1 MAGVK
6 HDPLAD
12 ISLIAD
18 NLRDRYKSGFPILK
32 EIIQNADDAGSVHL
46 CFGFSKGLPDANH
59 ELLKNPA
66 VFFIND
72 GSLSETDADA
82 ILSIALG
89 SKASNENAIG
99 KFGLGMK
106 SLFHLCEAFFYLSDQ
121 WDGGKEFHSNI
132 FNPWGELRG
141 NWESFD
147 NTDKH
152 LIQQHLKAVITYIN
166 QQDNTKTWFIVWV
179 PLRKRCS
186 HYDGSIIENYPGD
199 EKEPPDFI
207 LDKDTD
213 VHLGQLLPLLKRLRS
228 ISIWQPTSDNPS
240 NLHCTTTIRLSD
252 DAVRRQFHET
262 IKTPNLSGKILFES
276 GKNKNHIDYAG
287 YENLLP
293 EQLFQPIRVSE
304 FWPNSY
310 ERDRAT
316 GKEKKVEDKAKP
328 HLAIVIC
335 QRKADE
341 RAEAYFD
348 WSVFLPLGT
357 YPQVKLCSWV
367 NHDDKYHTQ
376 VFIHGYFFVDAGR
389 VGIHGIEN
397 FGKQSLDKIANND
410 ELRTQWNALLATEGC
425 LSYLPKALQQFV
437 KTHRCGFERTQHL
450 SEALFNSDFAQ
461 QYRSWLSKQD
471 QWLCQLTGDEKSW
484 ELISANKKGLP
495 LPAYPKDKHQR
506 PWTVFKQLEKL
517 NPEEYFFY
525 DASLVCL
532 LNPSN
537 QGWTDD
543 LVLQVLDIDI
553 EAVFCDRVQF
563 SYFNEFLD
571 LPDVMHTIAIK
582 EKLQSIARKGLGLSS
597 DKFNKSKSE
606 ITRFLKFIPGGLNV
620 VLNKVKLSGLWQQL
634 AKIETRV
641 LIIPKELAPESTQNN
656 SLFIDDANLLLKA
669 LDAIL
674 GSASQ
679 SNLHDEAQALVE
691 EIIGLVAD
699 KESLLKE
706 CVGLRL
712 FKIHDLA
719 SKKDKFVAQSDLRG
733 FINQKSLFR
742 YSSGSSGLGDDKYSL
757 GKDLLQAIEECE
769 IYFIDSKNKEISLG
783 QNEKLSEC
791 NEKSCL
797 AYIDYKQPTLKST
810 NSRTKLLERLS
821 SYPELTI
828 PEKRAFRYLLHADF
842 DHYNVDSVFLLSIA
856 TELDPIWEKLARM
869 IYQAGDDDWCLIDQ
883 ALVNVL
889 TNKLSNQLGV
899 NKVNIE
905 QILTA
910 LSKRLPQIN
919 FQQLHFNPKESETI
933 LLEIQ
938 EENLWKQLPWH
949 ETDKSER
956 VAITKQCFLD
966 NDLLIPDSLAH
977 QVTRIKKST
986 NKAIAKQQNE
996 WIHPLD
1002 KQALVQIILSS
1013 QSPSDYS
1020 LLILEQFP
1028 DISIDGDLRQLLR
1041 TTYWLKTNNEQP
1053 LKPEDIIVIKGMDDG
1068 IKRLTTECAAGYYA
1082 VDDLHTD
1089 IQRHEHFDRLKAL
1102 FSHEQDGLECLF
1114 LMLGESKRFSIGT
1127 LGFKSEE
1134 LLKFAEIIADALDMP
1149 GWALLAK
1156 KQVNALLTEG
1166 DVELIK
1172 PILKPLPVEN
1182 YPKLL
1187 KDLIKIHK
1195 QLSLPSQQFEI
1206 TRLFNAYLAI
1216 FAACPNIFESLKTMQ
1231 LLNQQDHWVMAEQLC
1246 FGIEGVDKHCLM
1258 NREQARCLSAIIHSG
1273 QQRQE
1278 RSNTLVVENIKFLR
1292 QSTPETLKTYFKDWE
1307 GLVEN
1312 ELIGLFIS
1320 LLGGRAEIEQA
1331 ANGFLGKRSVEGVRN
1346 SIDWLIKRGDATRNV
1361 LFDGLDQHQAIRQM
1375 EFLIRIEEQDSI
1387 NVASIFNVPITV
1399 PLDSHPD
1406 TLIVDHSFKGQ
1417 YQCVFQLRKLNI
1429 INGAENQLSTL
1440 LKNSAEWLL
1449 KEVYEQSGNLGK
1461 VWAELGESDQLDIAV
1476 ARGLILDE
1484 LPGNL
1489 RQLSLQKTLIHGLLQ
1504 NYQNAKSQK
1513 KELELTGA
1521 NTQTAERDIQQ
1532 ALDGMQE
1539 ALINDEST
1547 QSAVLDAIKSK
1558 ITNHQYQTYSVPFEL
1573 FQNADDAVVEYAE
1586 MLAHPVPFSSLN
1598 ELELDIQQQQF
1609 SVLSDDNTLTFIH
1622 WGRAINFFRGAE
1634 GFPGKERGFQRDLE
1648 KMLLLNTSD
1657 KHTESLVTGKF
1668 GLGFKSVHLISNR
1681 PKLLSGRLGVE
1692 IFAAMLPEPL
1702 AIDDRERLRACIEQ
1716 AANTKLTATAIE
1728 LPLIEG
1734 IENDDVLGKFKSYAG
1749 VLTAFSKGIKHI
1761 NFNQEHVISWNEQI
1775 VFTDLPTL
1783 RKSRLSLGGEKIDAI
1798 KLVFADEYRRY
1809 EMLFAFG
1816 ATGFK
1821 AFPWVDKESKEALP
1835 KIWVLAPTHDEA
1847 SMDFLLNAD
1856 FDVDMGRLQL
1866 AHDSLNNRHIARE
1879 LGKNLTQLLRQL
1891 SILITTDWENVRQKL
1906 DLAQDR
1912 KPYDF
1917 WHSLWLVLVSSWVR
1931 KEDNNKVHQ
1940 LVKVMLTEPQ
1950 DSFVQLLSY
1959 TPIIPNGLWDSL
1971 QTLVYMKSITHVI
1984 KGVLSQEVCFK
1995 LAMKQLSAVLQADQ
2009 VIHEDVKDEMFK
2021 LLPEKDKKALRWPTF
2036 DLSTLAEKTF
2046 PDCQCDIHAATAWG
2060 ELLNETVKSELEKN
2074 EERKKEQKRLEQYS
2088 ATLKFINQSNDYTS
2102 VEDLLDSQFT
2112 EQEEKLRAAFA
2123 PDDNIL
2129 NTKYDQKAAAFF
2141 RMARPK
2147 MQAKLEQMMQWA
2159 LAAKDLTKQTNVLL
2173 YLLRGEKS
2181 DELAKE
2187 IRGQSW
2193 LNELHEQSEHFAD
2206 WSRSDVN
2213 NVLIRKLASDEKIER
2228 VHITIPTAALKE
2240 ELNPNI
2246 VLNNVY
2252 NWWLQNKSM
2261 YLDKYNKLVY
2271 PEGHF
2276 PKIIDE
2282 QNSIDRDGWMTLLFL
2297 GSLHTV
2303 GRARDEQHRTAIE
2316 HFKDKGWWDV
2326 FIQENPQDAPEQWMQ
2341 VLDEYLQDQ
2350 LYRSQYDSW
2359 MMRFVSLYRFARWLD
2374 DYANVWLAINHQTT
2388 GFSMESVLNTASS
2401 PLHAGGGVIAPQLS
2415 RTLGI
2420 GANFILR
2427 ELVRHGVLSNPT
2439 AVIFANE
2446 HCFVPHLR
2454 VRKLM
2459 DRLGMALAEN
2469 VSDTTQSK
2477 DIYQF
2482 ISEHLGK
2489 EKATFAGCFDIP
2501 LQIIAKDFELESRLF
2516 SNTLI
2521 ESFDNQP
2528 ARLLDVPNW
2537 AWDILGDISSFV
2549 DLVIHNNL
2557 PEPIVGYELCDSDGS
2572 VLLELELAW
2581 ERQRVG
2587 IVVDE
2592 ADNLW
2597 TQVQRGQ
2604 KVGWQIFTVDELR
2617 DELQRFL
2624 GCFQQQG
2631 GS

>member
-1 MAGVK
+1 M
-6 HDPLAD
+6 
-12 ISLIAD
+12 
-18 NLRDRYKSGFPILK
+18 
-32 EIIQNADDAGSVHL
+32 
-46 CFGFSKGLPDANH
+46 
-59 ELLKNPA
+59 
-66 VFFIND
+66 
-72 GSLSETDADA
+72 
-82 ILSIALG
+82 
-89 SKASNENAIG
+89 
-99 KFGLGMK
+99 
-106 SLFHLCEAFFYLSDQ
+106 
-121 WDGGKEFHSNI
+121 
-132 FNPWGELRG
+132 
-141 NWESFD
+141 
-147 NTDKH
+147 
-152 LIQQHLKAVITYIN
+152 
-166 QQDNTKTWFIVWV
+166 
-179 PLRKRCS
+179 
-186 HYDGSIIENYPGD
+186 
-199 EKEPPDFI
+199 
-207 LDKDTD
+207 
-213 VHLGQLLPLLKRLRS
+213 
-228 ISIWQPTSDNPS
+228 
-240 NLHCTTTIRLSD
+240 
-252 DAVRRQFHET
+252 
-262 IKTPNLSGKILFES
+262 
-276 GKNKNHIDYAG
+276 
-287 YENLLP
+287 
-293 EQLFQPIRVSE
+293 
-304 FWPNSY
+304 
-310 ERDRAT
+310 
-316 GKEKKVEDKAKP
+316 
-328 HLAIVIC
+328 
-335 QRKADE
+335 
-341 RAEAYFD
+341 
-348 WSVFLPLGT
+348 
-357 YPQVKLCSWV
+357 
-367 NHDDKYHTQ
+367 
-376 VFIHGYFFVDAGR
+376 
-389 VGIHGIEN
+389 
-397 FGKQSLDKIANND
+397 NND
-410 ELRTQWNALLATEGC
+410 ELRSQWNALLATKGC

-437 KTHRCGFERTQHL
+437 QAHRCGFERTQHL
-450 SEALFNSDFAQ
+450 SEALFKSDFAKLYQ
-461 QYRSWLSKQD
+461 NWLGSNY
-471 QWLCQLTGDEKSW
+471 QWICQLQPHEKSW
-484 ELISANKKGLP
+484 QLIPADTTALLLP
-495 LPAYPKDKHQR
+495 PYPQGEHKR
-506 PWTVFKQLEKL
+506 PWAVFKQLGA
-517 NPEEYFFY
+517 F
-525 DASLVCL
+525 ASQGYVFHDQSLACL
-532 LNPSN
+532 LNPVN
-537 QGWTDD
+537 QGWTDE
-543 LVLQVLDIDI
+543 LLLRVLDIDL
-553 EAVFCDRVQF
+553 EAVFCERVHF
-563 SYFNEFLD
+563 AYFNDFLA
-571 LPDVMHTIAIK
+571 LPGTIHTATIK
-582 EKLQSIARKGLGLSS
+582 NKLQSIARNGLGLPPDSLI
-597 DKFNKSKSE
+597 KSE
-606 ITRFLKFIPGGLNV
+606 MTRFLEYIPSGQQV
-620 VLNKVKLSGLWQQL
+620 VLTKVKLSGLWQQL
-634 AKIETRV
+634 AKIQTRA
-641 LIIPKELAPESTQNN
+641 LIVPKELTPESTQNN
-656 SLFIDDANLLLKA
+656 PLIMDDAGLLLKA

-691 EIIGLVAD
+691 EIIQMVSPVD
-699 KESLLKE
+699 KENLLKQ
-706 CVGLRL
+706 CSGLRL

-719 SKKDKFVAQSDLRG
+719 SKKDKFVAQSDLRALKNG
-733 FINQKSLFR
+733 NMLFR
-742 YSSGSSGLGDDKYSL
+742 FSIGKDDEKFSL
-757 GKDLLQAIEECE
+757 GNALLQAIEGGE
-769 IYFIDSKNKEISLG
+769 IYFITTNNKNLSLG
-783 QNEKLSEC
+783 PKENLSEC
-791 NEKSCL
+791 NEISCL
-797 AYIDYKQPTLKST
+797 AYIDNKKPILKSPKC
-810 NSRTKLLERLS
+810 RTKLLEGLLS
-821 SYPELTI
+821 HTDLTVI
-828 PEKRAFRYLLHADF
+828 EKKAFRYLLHGDLNQ
-842 DHYNVDSVFLLSIA
+842 YSVDSERLLSVD
-856 TELDPIWEKLARM
+856 TDLPPVWEKLTQA
-869 IYQAGDDDWCLIDQ
+869 IYQVGNDSWRLIDKI
-883 ALVNVL
+883 LVDVL
-889 TNKLSNQLGV
+889 SHKLSNQLGV

-905 QILTA
+905 GILNT
-910 LSKRLPQIN
+910 LNERLPQIN
-919 FQQLHFNPKESETI
+919 LQQLHFNPKESETI

-956 VAITKQCFLD
+956 VTITKQCFLD
-966 NDLLIPDSLAH
+966 NDLPIPDSLAH

-986 NKAIAKQQNE
+986 NKAVAKQQNE
-996 WIHPLD
+996 WIAPLD
-1002 KQALVQIILSS
+1002 KLALIQIILSS

-1041 TTYWLKTNNEQP
+1041 ATYWLKTNNEQP
-1053 LKPEDIIVIKGMDDG
+1053 VKPEDIIVIEGMDDD
-1068 IKRLTTECAAGYYA
+1068 IKRLTAECAAGYYS
-1082 VDDLHTD
+1082 VDDVHTD

-1102 FSHEQDGLECLF
+1102 FSREQDGLECLF

-1172 PILKPLPVEN
+1172 PILKALPVEN

-1187 KDLIKIHK
+1187 KDLIIIHK
-1195 QLSLPSQQFEI
+1195 QLSLPSQQSEI
-1206 TRLFNAYLAI
+1206 IRLFNAYITI
-1216 FAACPNIFESLKTMQ
+1216 FANFPNVVGLLKTME

-1246 FGIEGVDKHCLM
+1246 FDIEGVDKHYLL
-1258 NREQARCLSAIIHSG
+1258 NREQARCLSAIIYSG

-1278 RSNTLVVENIKFLR
+1278 RSNLLVVENINYLR
-1292 QSTPETLKTYFKDWE
+1292 QSTPKTLKTYFKDWE

-1320 LLGGRAEIEQA
+1320 LLGGSAEIEQI

-1346 SIDWLIKRGDATRNV
+1346 SIDWRTKARDATRYI
-1361 LFDGLDQHQAIRQM
+1361 LFDGLDQHQAIRKM
-1375 EFLIRIEEQDSI
+1375 EFLIRIEDQDSI
-1387 NVASIFNVPITV
+1387 NVASIFNAPITV
-1399 PLDSHPD
+1399 PLDSHPN

-1417 YQCVFQLRKLNI
+1417 YQCVFKLRKLKI
-1429 INGAENQLSTL
+1429 SNGAENQLSTL

-1476 ARGLILDE
+1476 AQGLILDE

-1504 NYQNAKSQK
+1504 SYQNAKSQK

-1521 NTQTAERDIQQ
+1521 NTQTAEIEIQQ
-1532 ALDGMQE
+1532 ALKGMQD

-1586 MLAHPVPFSSLN
+1586 MLAYPYPFSSLN
-1598 ELELDIQQQQF
+1598 ELELDSQQQQF
-1609 SVLSDDNTLTFIH
+1609 RVLSDDNTLTFIH

-1702 AIDDRERLRACIEQ
+1702 SLDDRERLRGCIEH
-1716 AANTKLTATAIE
+1716 AAKTKFTATAIE
-1728 LPLIEG
+1728 LPLTEG
-1734 IENDDVLGKFKSYAG
+1734 IENDDVLEKFKSYAG

-1761 NFNQEHVISWNEQI
+1761 NFNQEHVISWQEQI

-1798 KLVFADEYRRY
+1798 KLVFADEHRRY

-1847 SMDFLLNAD
+1847 SMDFLLNAN

-1866 AHDSLNNRHIARE
+1866 AHDSLNNRDIAHA
-1879 LGKNLTQLLRQL
+1879 LGINLTQLLRQL

-1917 WHSLWLVLVSSWVR
+1917 WHSLWSVLVSSWVK
-1931 KEDNNKVHQ
+1931 KEDNKVHQ
-1940 LVKVMLTEPQ
+1940 LVKAMLTESNPC
-1950 DSFVQLLSY
+1950 FIGLLSD
-1959 TPIIPNGLWDSL
+1959 TPLLPNGLWDSL
-1971 QTLVYMKSITHVI
+1971 QALVYIKSIRYVI

-1995 LAMKQLSAVLQADQ
+1995 LAMKQLSAILQADQ
-2009 VIHEDVKDEMFK
+2009 VIHEYVQDELFK

-2046 PDCQCDIHAATAWG
+2046 PDQQVGFHEATAWG
-2060 ELLNETVKSELEKN
+2060 ELLNEKVTYELEKN
-2074 EERKKEQKRLEQYS
+2074 EERKKEQKRLEEYS
-2088 ATLKFINQSNDYTS
+2088 ATLKFINQSDHYTS

-2123 PDDNIL
+2123 PDANIL

-2141 RMARPK
+2141 RFARP
-2147 MQAKLEQMMQWA
+2147 QMRATLDQMAQWA
-2159 LAAKDLTKQTNVLL
+2159 LVETELTKQSSVLR
-2173 YLLRGEKS
+2173 YLLLGEKS
-2181 DELAKE
+2181 DELAKK

-2193 LNELHEQSEHFAD
+2193 LNELHEQSAHFAG

-2213 NVLIRKLASDEKIER
+2213 NVLIRKLASDEKIAL
-2228 VHITIPTAALKE
+2228 VQITIPTAALKE

-2282 QNSIDRDGWMTLLFL
+2282 QNSINRDGWMTLLFI

-2303 GRARDEQHRTAIE
+2303 GRTRDEQHRTAIE

-2326 FIQENPQDAPEQWMQ
+2326 FIQKNPQDAPEQWMQ

-2374 DYANVWLAINHQTT
+2374 DYASVWLAIYHQTT
-2388 GFSMESVLNTASS
+2388 AFSMESVLNTASS

-2427 ELVRHGVLSNPT
+2427 ELVRHRVLSNT
-2439 AVIFANE
+2439 AVIVASE

-2459 DRLGMALAEN
+2459 NRLGIALAED
-2469 VSDTTQSK
+2469 VSDTTQSN

-2482 ISEHLGK
+2482 ISEYLGK

-2501 LQIIAKDFELESRLF
+2501 LQIIARDVELESRLF
-2516 SNTLI
+2516 SNTPI

-2537 AWDILGDISSFV
+2537 AWDILGNISFFV
-2549 DLVIHNNL
+2549 DLVNHNNL

-2581 ERQRVG
+2581 ESQGVG

-2592 ADNLW
+2592 DDNLW
-2597 TQVQRGQ
+2597 TQVRRGQ
-2604 KVGWQIFTVDELR
+2604 NLGWQVFTVDELK

-2624 GCFQQQG
+2624 GCFHQQG
-2631 GS
+2631 GN